1 MARGKT
7 KGAGSFVKV
16 KWGTLQRVLKDDA
29 IIVVSRRFAEQLSLE
44 TEDFVANTEN
54 IVATPVDPSQNLRL
68 LRLTKKTGK
77 NYYTIMPTTKKKSG
91 SMAWSDKKKQN
102 AS

>member
-16 KWGTLQRVLKDDA
+16 KWGTLQCVLKDDA

-54 IVATPVDPSQNLRL
+54 IVAKAPVDVKEPELETAVEINEE
-68 LRLTKKTGK
+68 
-77 NYYTIMPTTKKKSG
+77 N
-91 SMAWSDKKKQN
+91 W
-102 AS
+102 

>member
-16 KWGTLQRVLKDDA
+16 KWGPLQRVLKDDA

-54 IVATPVDPSQNLRL
+54 IVAKAPVDVKEPELE
-68 LRLTKKTGK
+68 
-77 NYYTIMPTTKKKSG
+77 TTVEINEEN
-91 SMAWSDKKKQN
+91 W
-102 AS
+102 